1 MPPGSASTVTVELD
15 EHGGYLC
22 AGCKCTWTSFKSL
35 DYHRRAPAMRGT
47 ECELESS
54 SRELRNVYRSN
65 LATGLELR
73 LPVLHAGTV
82 LVALLV

>member
-1 MPPGSASTVTVELD
+1 M
-15 EHGGYLC
+15 C

-54 SRELRNVYRSN
+54 SRELRNVYRAN

-82 LVALLV
+82 RVALLV